1 MVATKANVKI
11 PEMDTSLGNWIYN
24 TRSMLHFPVTVI
36 TVAALLVAGTF
47 AETASRKSLE
57 FLDSTLGRVIFFI
70 APIFIAYA
78 IDWPTGVLAATV
90 SLIVYAKLQKPDV
103 DEGFTDSSDDNTS
116 DVSTKII
123 SSSHRWFVEKV
134 LGESPVAISSD
145 RIRTSAVQG
154 ETQRSNSS
162 LSSASETSGSSP
174 THSSSFSSSS
184 SNK

>member
-1 MVATKANVKI
+1 
-11 PEMDTSLGNWIYN
+11 
-24 TRSMLHFPVTVI
+24 MLHFPFTIIIVS
-36 TVAALLVAGTF
+36 ALLVAGTF
-47 AETASRKSLE
+47 VETSSRKSLE
-57 FLDSTLGRVIFFI
+57 FLDSTLGKVIFFI
-70 APIFIAYA
+70 FPILIAYM

-90 SLIVYAKLQKPDV
+90 ALIVYAKIQKPSV
-103 DEGFTDSSDDNTS
+103 DEGFTDSPDNNTS

-154 ETQRSNSS
+154 ETQRSSSS
-162 LSSASETSGSSP
+162 LSSGSESGPSNEDSSWF
-174 THSSSFSSSS
+174 TSSS

>member
-1 MVATKANVKI
+1 
-11 PEMDTSLGNWIYN
+11 
-24 TRSMLHFPVTVI
+24 MLHFPFTIIIVS
-36 TVAALLVAGTF
+36 ALLVAGTF
-47 AETASRKSLE
+47 AETSSRKSLE
-57 FLDSTLGRVIFFI
+57 FLDSTLGNVLFFVI
-70 APIFIAYA
+70 PILIAYM

-90 SLIVYAKLQKPDV
+90 ALIVFAKLKKPGV
-103 DEGFTDSSDDNTS
+103 DEGFTDSPDDNTS

-154 ETQRSNSS
+154 ETQRSSSS
-162 LSSASETSGSSP
+162 LSSGTDMSGSP
-174 THSSSFSSSS
+174 QGHSSWFSSSS